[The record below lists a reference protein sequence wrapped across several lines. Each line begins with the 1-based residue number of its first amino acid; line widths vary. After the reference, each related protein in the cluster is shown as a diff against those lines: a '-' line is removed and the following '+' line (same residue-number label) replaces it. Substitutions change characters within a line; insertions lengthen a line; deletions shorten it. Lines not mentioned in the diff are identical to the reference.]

1 MKHKAHM
8 YFWITALLILIVGG
22 LLQLISTNSTIDINV
37 NDIYLVMATFHFSL
51 FLAFIYF
58 MLGVCYWFFYK
69 QNILLNKKLTKVH
82 TVVTVLGLPAYL
94 LLNKYIEYKSEEPL
108 YVVLGNYQ
116 LYIKILI
123 SIFLTVIIV
132 QFIFPVN
139 ILISLIKHK
148 KA

>member
-22 LLQLISTNSTIDINV
+22 LRQLISTNSTVDINV
-37 NDIYLVMATFHFSL
+37 KDIYLVMATFHFSL

-58 MLGVCYWFFYK
+58 MLGVCYWFFYRL
-69 QNILLNKKLTKVH
+69 NILLNKKLTKVH
-82 TVVTVLGLPAYL
+82 TVITVLGLPAYL
-94 LLNKYIEYKSEEPL
+94 LLNMYIEYISEEPL

-116 LYIKILI
+116 LYYKILMG
-123 SIFLTVIIV
+123 IFLTVVIA
-132 QFIFPVN
+132 QFLFPVN
-139 ILISLIKHK
+139 ILISLIKRT

>member
-22 LLQLISTNSTIDINV
+22 LLQLISTNSTVDINV
-37 NDIYLVMATFHFSL
+37 KDIYFVMATFHFSL

-58 MLGVCYWFFYK
+58 MLGVCYYTFYK
-69 QNILLNKKLTKVH
+69 FNVALNRKLTKVH
-82 TVVTVLGLPAYL
+82 TVITVLGLPVYL
-94 LLNKYIEYKSEEPL
+94 LLNKYIQYKSEEPL

-116 LYIKILI
+116 LYNKILM
-123 SIFLTVIIV
+123 SIFLTVIIL
-132 QFIFPVN
+132 QFLFPVN